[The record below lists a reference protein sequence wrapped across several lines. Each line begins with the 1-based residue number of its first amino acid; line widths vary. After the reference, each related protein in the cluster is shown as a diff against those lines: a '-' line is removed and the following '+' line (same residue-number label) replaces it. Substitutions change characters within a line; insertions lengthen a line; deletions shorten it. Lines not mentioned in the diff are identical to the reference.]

1 MNLQQ
6 LLKLNVS
13 IEHGVYTP
21 SEESLVRKVK
31 RFFNKQDHADEYGT
45 LKDEQLEKTFLD
57 NSWLEKNFEPVD
69 VRVKS
74 RVIGLNRPTGIDQ
87 VVTNAKS
94 LVNTVTRSFTLSYL
108 KKYEKV
114 LAEFRD
120 EVKRRYRS
128 TDPDNDTEV
137 DELEDWVIERSRAIQ
152 KEYPDEPPLLKDI
165 QYFGVDFSV
174 KLENINQAKA
184 IAQLLREVRDIG
196 ERNKELNYVYQ
207 IGYDFD
213 EYRNEKFEDIFD
225 DYLDDVLYFQSVTGG
240 HLEPIVLADYSLLHA
255 DKILTYILS
264 KATDTNPSF
273 VKKFESSK

>member
-13 IEHGVYTP
+13 TEHGVYTP
-21 SEESLVRKVK
+21 SEESLIRNVK
-31 RFFNKQDHADEYGT
+31 RFFNKQDLADQHGT

-57 NSWLEKNFEPVD
+57 DNWLEKNFEPVD

-74 RVIGLNRPTGIDQ
+74 RVIGLSRPTGVDQ
-87 VVTNAKS
+87 LVTNAKS

-137 DELEDWVIERSRAIQ
+137 DELEDWVKERSRAIQ
-152 KEYPDEPPLLKDI
+152 KEYPDEPPLSKNI

-174 KLENINQAKA
+174 KLENVNQAKA

-196 ERNKELNYVYQ
+196 KRNKELNYVYQ